1 MAAFV
6 FKCPA
11 TSINVQ
17 HWLDDDEDVPED
29 EYEGVVCPACLKLHF
44 LNRKTGKL
52 LGQDRK

>member
-11 TSINVQ
+11 TSMNVQ

-29 EYEGVVCPACLKLHF
+29 EYEGVACPACLKLHF